1 MEYGHN
7 FCAMTL
13 TCATVCNGEKV
24 VVKGESDGSP
34 IILVYNIKL

>member
-7 FCAMTL
+7 FYAMTL

-24 VVKGESDGSP
+24 VVKGEGDVSP
-34 IILVYNIKL
+34 VILAYNIKL

>member
-13 TCATVCNGEKV
+13 TCATMCNGEKV
-24 VVKGESDGSP
+24 EVKGESDGSP
-34 IILVYNIKL
+34 IILAYIIKL